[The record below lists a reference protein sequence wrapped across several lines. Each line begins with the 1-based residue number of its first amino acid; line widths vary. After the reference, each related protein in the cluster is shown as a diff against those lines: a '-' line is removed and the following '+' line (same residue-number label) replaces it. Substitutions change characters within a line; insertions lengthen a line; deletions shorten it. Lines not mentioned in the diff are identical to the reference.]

1 MKKIIE
7 NNKCL
12 YFLKELLKYKK
23 EIGILSISTIV
34 STVTVFLQPL
44 LIKQITDIG
53 ILEKNMPQIVNGVAG
68 LFVCVLVYLMIEV
81 VQAKTFAEIHNSF
94 YKNLYCNVFRKLLH
108 LKKHYF
114 QMKNSMEIV
123 QMLQCDVSQVAS
135 MTDRYV
141 VMSFS
146 YVFRVISGLAGL
158 MLLSPELLCIVVI
171 VIPVKYVLVKCL
183 AKKREKNM
191 KMYIQVEQQFGGWL
205 GDTINTVEE
214 IKLWNL
220 YELRKCEFL
229 KQICKSLAVEMKG
242 TMIETW
248 NIFGDAVLEWG
259 VTILIYLVGGYLVF
273 VGKIS
278 IGSVFAFVSYSS
290 YVTRPVNS
298 LIDLRMHFASVKPSA
313 ERLYT
318 FLNMEE
324 ERSGS
329 KRVEKEISPIL
340 EFKNVRFQYTKDR
353 EVLKKVSF
361 KLEPGEK
368 VAIIGKNGS
377 GKSTIL
383 ELLLR
388 FYEPEEGEILCNGE
402 NIKVLKLSEYRSLFS
417 VVSQKSALFLGDIVQ
432 NIDLEGKADR
442 QKLNEVLRKSGVKK
456 YLQRFPEKEKTQIG
470 DDGAFLSGGERQRVS
485 IARAILR
492 NPKILILDE
501 ATAAMDTQTE
511 RMIQSALERLSYGR
525 TTIIIAH
532 RLSTLRN
539 ADKII
544 VIDGGKIPESGTH
557 EELISQNG
565 IYYKLY
571 KYQLDALKNIGI
583 EE

>member
-1 MKKIIE
+1 
-7 NNKCL
+7 
-12 YFLKELLKYKK
+12 
-23 EIGILSISTIV
+23 
-34 STVTVFLQPL
+34 
-44 LIKQITDIG
+44 
-53 ILEKNMPQIVNGVAG
+53 
-68 LFVCVLVYLMIEV
+68 
-81 VQAKTFAEIHNSF
+81 
-94 YKNLYCNVFRKLLH
+94 
-108 LKKHYF
+108 
-114 QMKNSMEIV
+114 
-123 QMLQCDVSQVAS
+123 
-135 MTDRYV
+135 
-141 VMSFS
+141 MS
-146 YVFRVISGLAGL
+146 
-158 MLLSPELLCIVVI
+158 
-171 VIPVKYVLVKCL
+171 
-183 AKKREKNM
+183 N
-191 KMYIQVEQQFGGWL
+191 
-205 GDTINTVEE
+205 TINTVVE

-470 DDGAFLSGGERQRVS
+470 DDGAFLSGGERQKLVV
-485 IARAILR
+485 ARALLKDA
-492 NPKILILDE
+492 PVMLFDE
-501 ATAAMDTQTE
+501 ASSGFDVEANE
-511 RMIQSALERLSYGR
+511 YLY
-525 TTIIIAH
+525 
-532 RLSTLRN
+532 
-539 ADKII
+539 KII
-544 VIDGGKIPESGTH
+544 TEEMPEKSVIFITHHYDKLEKFDKVYLVKDGFLTEVRTGKM
-557 EELISQNG
+557 
-565 IYYKLY
+565 
-571 KYQLDALKNIGI
+571 
-583 EE
+583 

>member
-94 YKNLYCNVFRKLLH
+94 YKNLYCNVFRKLLY

-470 DDGAFLSGGERQRVS
+470 DDGAFLSGGERQKLVV
-485 IARAILR
+485 ARALLKDA
-492 NPKILILDE
+492 PVMLFDE
-501 ATAAMDTQTE
+501 ASSGFDVEANE
-511 RMIQSALERLSYGR
+511 YLY
-525 TTIIIAH
+525 
-532 RLSTLRN
+532 
-539 ADKII
+539 KII
-544 VIDGGKIPESGTH
+544 TEEMPEKSVIFITHHYDKLEKFDKVYLVKDGFLTEVRTGKM
-557 EELISQNG
+557 
-565 IYYKLY
+565 
-571 KYQLDALKNIGI
+571 
-583 EE
+583 

>member
-259 VTILIYLVGGYLVF
+259 VTISICITKISTFLILCDLAVCLATLYVSFSLVF
-273 VGKIS
+273 ALMRYLQGK
-278 IGSVFAFVSYSS
+278 VF
-290 YVTRPVNS
+290 
-298 LIDLRMHFASVKPSA
+298 LI
-313 ERLYT
+313 
-318 FLNMEE
+318 
-324 ERSGS
+324 
-329 KRVEKEISPIL
+329 
-340 EFKNVRFQYTKDR
+340 
-353 EVLKKVSF
+353 
-361 KLEPGEK
+361 
-368 VAIIGKNGS
+368 
-377 GKSTIL
+377 
-383 ELLLR
+383 R
-388 FYEPEEGEILCNGE
+388 FYSPTT
-402 NIKVLKLSEYRSLFS
+402 LSSS
-417 VVSQKSALFLGDIVQ
+417 
-432 NIDLEGKADR
+432 
-442 QKLNEVLRKSGVKK
+442 
-456 YLQRFPEKEKTQIG
+456 
-470 DDGAFLSGGERQRVS
+470 
-485 IARAILR
+485 RA
-492 NPKILILDE
+492 E
-501 ATAAMDTQTE
+501 F
-511 RMIQSALERLSYGR
+511 RLPS
-525 TTIIIAH
+525 
-532 RLSTLRN
+532 RL
-539 ADKII
+539 AC
-544 VIDGGKIPESGTH
+544 
-557 EELISQNG
+557 
-565 IYYKLY
+565 
-571 KYQLDALKNIGI
+571 A
-583 EE
+583 

>member
-1 MKKIIE
+1 
-7 NNKCL
+7 
-12 YFLKELLKYKK
+12 
-23 EIGILSISTIV
+23 
-34 STVTVFLQPL
+34 
-44 LIKQITDIG
+44 
-53 ILEKNMPQIVNGVAG
+53 
-68 LFVCVLVYLMIEV
+68 
-81 VQAKTFAEIHNSF
+81 
-94 YKNLYCNVFRKLLH
+94 
-108 LKKHYF
+108 
-114 QMKNSMEIV
+114 
-123 QMLQCDVSQVAS
+123 MLQCDVSQVAS

-470 DDGAFLSGGERQRVS
+470 DDGAFLSGGERQKLVV
-485 IARAILR
+485 ARALLKDA
-492 NPKILILDE
+492 PVMLFDE
-501 ATAAMDTQTE
+501 ASSGFDVEANE
-511 RMIQSALERLSYGR
+511 YLY
-525 TTIIIAH
+525 
-532 RLSTLRN
+532 
-539 ADKII
+539 KII
-544 VIDGGKIPESGTH
+544 TEEMPEKSVIFITHHYDKLEKFDKVYLVKDGFLTEVRTGKM
-557 EELISQNG
+557 
-565 IYYKLY
+565 
-571 KYQLDALKNIGI
+571 
-583 EE
+583 